1 LRSSWKVAEN
11 KVWRDN
17 MTEDLEFFKIEKDS
31 ESKVTKV
38 IFDRPPVNAIHDGV
52 LDELN
57 KVIDMLWNDVDT
69 RVIVI
74 TGGGEKA
81 FSAGADVAGGNIPT
95 NHFEFLEFNRKGERI
110 YRRLSEIPKPVI
122 AAINGYALGGGCELA
137 LACDIRLA
145 KKKVQLGFPEVTLGI
160 VPGWGGT
167 QRTVKLIGMSKAME
181 MVLTGERITAEEAA
195 KFGLINRVYDD
206 DKFDEEV
213 MNFAKNMA
221 KMCAPISMAIAKRL
235 VNKGGEVPM
244 DIGLEMESFGA
255 GLMYPTEDMQ
265 EGMMARM
272 EKRPPNFKGI

>member
-1 LRSSWKVAEN
+1 
-11 KVWRDN
+11 

-52 LDELN
+52 LEELN

-81 FSAGADVAGGNIPT
+81 FSAGADVAGGNVPT

-122 AAINGYALGGGCELA
+122 AAINGYALGGGLELA
-137 LACDIRLA
+137 MACDLRLA

-160 VPGWGGT
+160 IPGWGGT
-167 QRTVKLIGMSKAME
+167 QRTVKLVGISKAME